1 MLYVSL
7 KILHLLAI
15 IVWLGGMVFTH
26 FFLRPAVAGLQP
38 AERLRLM
45 YGVLLR
51 FFAAVLVSVAVVL
64 VTGSWM
70 IGRTAAQMAQS
81 GLRFR
86 MPIEWM
92 VMASLGFVM
101 ALLFGYIWSVLFRR
115 LSRAVKSLD
124 WSAGAAA
131 LAQIRVLVLVNLGL
145 GVLIVVV
152 TLLGLAA

>member
-1 MLYVSL
+1 MLYASL
-7 KILHLLAI
+7 KILHLLAL

-45 YGVLLR
+45 HGVLSR

-70 IGRTAAQMAQS
+70 IGRTAAQMVQS
-81 GLRFR
+81 GLRFA

-92 VMASLGFVM
+92 VMAGLGFVM
-101 ALLFGYIWSVLFRR
+101 ALVFGYMRLVPFRR
-115 LSRAVKSLD
+115 LSHAVKSLD
-124 WSAGAAA
+124 WSSGAAA
-131 LAQIRVLVLVNLGL
+131 LIQIRALVLVNLAIGL
-145 GVLIVVV
+145 LIVVV

>member
-15 IVWLGGMVFTH
+15 IVWLGGMVFAH
-26 FFLRPAVAGLQP
+26 FFLRPALAGLQP

-45 YGVLLR
+45 YGVLSR
-51 FFAAVLVSVAVVL
+51 FFAAVLVAVAVVL

-70 IGRTAAQMAQS
+70 IGRTAAQMVQA
-81 GLRFR
+81 GERFR

-92 VMASLGFVM
+92 VMAGLGLLM
-101 ALLFGYIWSVLFRR
+101 ALLFGYIRFVLFRR

-131 LAQIRVLVLVNLGL
+131 LVHIRALVLVNLGL
-145 GVLIVVV
+145 GVMIVVV

>member
-1 MLYVSL
+1 MLYASL

-45 YGVLLR
+45 YGVLSR

-81 GLRFR
+81 GLRFS

-101 ALLFGYIWSVLFRR
+101 ALLFGYIRLVPFRR
-115 LSRAVKSLD
+115 LSHAVKSLD
-124 WSAGAAA
+124 WSKGAAA
-131 LAQIRVLVLVNLGL
+131 LIQIRALVLVNLALGL
-145 GVLIVVV
+145 LIVVV